1 MKNGTI
7 ERAELC
13 SSCGNPPGN
22 GYTRAHHDDYAKPLE
37 VRWLCGSCHKKQHG
51 NGRLGAPDKR
61 QVFTTTYRE
70 PLTVEKV
77 AAALT
82 LANGNV
88 SEAARMLGVSR
99 VTIYKWKARITKERA
114 A

>member
-1 MKNGTI
+1 M
-7 ERAELC
+7 A
-13 SSCGNPPGN
+13 
-22 GYTRAHHDDYAKPLE
+22 
-37 VRWLCGSCHKKQHG
+37 
-51 NGRLGAPDKR
+51 
-61 QVFTTTYRE
+61 
-70 PLTVEKV
+70 LTVEKV

-99 VTIYKWKARITKERA
+99 VTLYKWKKRIPTNQA